1 MSDPVV
7 IRALEQADLRQ
18 ITAIYQHYV
27 RTHTATFEVDPPD
40 AVEMS
45 ARAQRIREAGLPYL
59 VATEADRVVG
69 YCYAGPYRT
78 RAAYRHTLENSVY
91 LEPSCVGRGIG
102 TQLLQALLAQC
113 SAAGYREMVAII
125 GDSQNR
131 ASIQLHVKNGFSHVG
146 TLRNVGF
153 KFDRWLDTVLMQKT
167 LTTAP

>member
-1 MSDPVV
+1 MSDAVLIRPV
-7 IRALEQADLRQ
+7 EQADLSQ

-27 RTHTATFEVDPPD
+27 RTHTATFEIEPPD
-40 AVEMS
+40 TIEMF

-59 VATEADRVVG
+59 VAIEAERVVG

-91 LEPSCVGRGIG
+91 LEPNCVGRGIG
-102 TQLLQALLAQC
+102 SRLLQALLAQC
-113 SAAGYREMVAII
+113 SAAGYREMIAII

-167 LTTAP
+167 LTNAS